1 MSMEYCVEI
10 NSNLNWD
17 SKEEMIEAI
26 KTALKPTSIVVT
38 EKSIGPQIEGGK
50 YKGFFNFSPI
60 TPEGRLVLCGIEC
73 GLGMVID
80 KISTPEKI
88 SSEIQELLENIR

>member
-26 KTALKPTSIVVT
+26 KKALEPTSIVVM
-38 EKSIGPQIEGGK
+38 EKSIRPQMDGCK
-50 YKGFFNFSPI
+50 YNGFFNFSPI
-60 TPEGRLVLCGIEC
+60 TPEGRLVLCGIEY

-80 KISTPEKI
+80 KIATPEKI
-88 SSEIQELLENIR
+88 SSDIKELLEKIR